1 MRILVIMRGAPG
13 CGKSTFIRKHQLE
26 PYTLCPD
33 DIRLMHHGI
42 VLSSEGREIVSLE
55 KEKSTWKLLYELLE
69 QRMADGIFT
78 VIDAT
83 ASTSSEIKRYKKLAE
98 EYRYRVL
105 LVDMSNVPI
114 EQAKKQNEMRLNGEQ
129 YYKYVPE
136 HVIDRMYKRFDTQA
150 VPGGIQIVSTDTY
163 QEEIEKLYAPRDF
176 SNYKKIHHIGDIH
189 GCYDVLMEYFD
200 TYSNGVIKE
209 DELYI
214 FCGDYLD
221 RGIQNKEVM
230 KWILQNYQRPN
241 LLFLEGNHEQ
251 WILHYA
257 NDDIH
262 KIRNRGFK
270 TDTMKDL
277 ESFSRKELK
286 GFCKSLLQLAS
297 YTYGDK
303 TVLVDHGGISKVLD
317 KDIYKVPTYQLI
329 KGVGNYEEMIEVC
342 TAFENDQNIYQIFGH
357 RNIQKSDIQVNTSC
371 FCLEGEVEFG
381 GHLRAVVLDESGF
394 DCIEVKNN
402 VFGMTSL
409 PTTRDNN
416 NFDLSS
422 GGIVDEL
429 RKSKFI
435 RENVFDND
443 ISAFNFTREAFTKQK
458 WNALTMKARG
468 LFINT
473 KTNEVVMRG
482 YEKFMNT
489 GEVSETRLSTL
500 EKKLIFPLT
509 LYHKYNGY
517 LGLVSYLDAT
527 DDLIVGTKGSLDGD
541 FAVEFKKILYSGMY
555 DVEFIKKYT
564 KEHNCTLV
572 FEVIAPPFDTHMI
585 EYDKPELILLDCIYN
600 KLEFERQDNNQG
612 KACAKGIGCRFKEV
626 CFVFDDFA
634 SFKEFHDRVIDDKE
648 YKFDGEYIEGFV
660 CEDASGF
667 MFKMKLAYY
676 KYWKRMRGAKDT
688 WLRHKKA
695 PKNLDEDARSFFL
708 FIAELDDEVL
718 EEDIISLRKRYLE
731 HIKTVN

>member
-13 CGKSTFIRKHQLE
+13 CGKSTFIGKHQLE

-33 DIRLMHHGI
+33 DIRLMYHGI

-55 KEKSTWKLLYELLE
+55 KEKPTWKLLYELLE
-69 QRMADGIFT
+69 QRMAGVIFT

-136 HVIDRMYKRFDTQA
+136 FVIDRMYKRFDTQA

-230 KWILQNYQRPN
+230 QWILQNYQRPN
-241 LLFLEGNHEQ
+241 LLFLEGNYEQ

-342 TAFENDQNIYQIFGH
+342 TAFKNDQNIYQIFGH
-357 RNIQKSDIQVNTSC
+357 RNIQKSDIQVNKSC

-394 DCIEVKNN
+394 NCIEVKNN

-409 PTTRDNN
+409 PTTHDNN

-443 ISAFNFTREAFTKQK
+443 VSAFNFTREAFTKQK

-500 EKKLIFPLT
+500 EKKLTFPLT

-541 FAVEFKKILYSGMY
+541 FAIEFKKILYSGVY
-555 DVEFIKKYT
+555 DVDFIKKYT
-564 KEHNCTLV
+564 KENNCTLV
-572 FEVIAPPFDTHMI
+572 FEVISPPFDTHMI
-585 EYDKPELILLDCIYN
+585 EYDEPELILLDCIYN
-600 KLEFERQDNNQG
+600 KFEFERQDNN
-612 KACAKGIGCRFKEV
+612 
-626 CFVFDDFA
+626 
-634 SFKEFHDRVIDDKE
+634 
-648 YKFDGEYIEGFV
+648 
-660 CEDASGF
+660 
-667 MFKMKLAYY
+667 
-676 KYWKRMRGAKDT
+676 
-688 WLRHKKA
+688 
-695 PKNLDEDARSFFL
+695 
-708 FIAELDDEVL
+708 
-718 EEDIISLRKRYLE
+718 
-731 HIKTVN
+731 